1 MARTNETRGMRDEAD
16 VGPDPSRARDLRPMH
31 DLKSFKVA
39 DGEPDI
45 RGWAVYTSTGR
56 EMGQVEDL
64 LVDTD
69 ANEVVMLDVDLK
81 RGGHHTLAPIRAA
94 WIDRPNRRVVIDS
107 AHLETDAGVPGL
119 PRTGAVSDA
128 DMRDFNDR
136 YATAYGDRGYDQDR
150 QYRMRRGDEELR
162 FGRAS
167 MADRPATPPTMA
179 DSALS
184 GATGASGGTMAGHDL
199 TGDRRTFDRER
210 DDRDTPVRAL
220 GDDSAIDP
228 RELDGRTRIDEGE
241 SMPPTRAD
249 SDRIVTRHARVEDDA
264 AEVARRLHES
274 SERHVRYPA
283 GFERRSS
290 DERR

>member
-1 MARTNETRGMRDEAD
+1 MARTNESRGMRDEAD
-16 VGPDPSRARDLRPMH
+16 VGPDPRKARDLRPMH
-31 DLKSFKVA
+31 DLKKFKVA

-64 LVDTD
+64 LVDVE

-94 WIDRPNRRVVIDS
+94 WIDRPNHRVVIDS
-107 AHLETDAGVPGL
+107 AHLESDEAVPGL
-119 PRTGAVSDA
+119 PRTGAVSDD
-128 DMRDFNDR
+128 DMRTFNDR

-162 FGRAS
+162 FGRAPL
-167 MADRPATPPTMA
+167 ADRPATPPTMA

-184 GATGASGGTMAGHDL
+184 GATGATGGSAADREL
-199 TGDRRTFDRER
+199 ADDRRTFDRER
-210 DDRDTPVRAL
+210 DDRDTPARAL
-220 GDDSAIDP
+220 SDDSAIDP

-241 SMPPTRAD
+241 HMPPTRAD
-249 SDRIVTRHARVEDDA
+249 SDRIVTRHSRVDDEA

-274 SERHVRYPA
+274 SERNVRYPD
-283 GFERRSS
+283 GFERRSE
-290 DERR
+290 ERR

>member
-1 MARTNETRGMRDEAD
+1 MARTNESRGMRDEAD
-16 VGPDPSRARDLRPMH
+16 VGPDPRKARDLRPMH
-31 DLKSFKVA
+31 DLKKFKVA

-64 LVDTD
+64 LVDVE

-94 WIDRPNRRVVIDS
+94 WIDRPNHRVVIDS
-107 AHLETDAGVPGL
+107 AHLESDEAVPGL
-119 PRTGAVSDA
+119 PRTGAVSDD
-128 DMRDFNDR
+128 DMRTFNDR

-162 FGRAS
+162 FGRAPL
-167 MADRPATPPTMA
+167 ADRPATPPTMA

-184 GATGASGGTMAGHDL
+184 GATGASMADREL
-199 TGDRRTFDRER
+199 VDDRRTFDRER

-220 GDDSAIDP
+220 NDDSAIDP

-241 SMPPTRAD
+241 QMPPVRGD
-249 SDRIVTRHARVEDDA
+249 SDRIVTRHSRVDDEA
-264 AEVARRLHES
+264 AEVARRLYES
-274 SERHVRYPA
+274 SERNVRYPA
-283 GFERRSS
+283 GFERRG